1 MNTLKTQDMVQE
13 AISEI
18 EKFAP
23 KKSHVA
29 VDVLEDPI
37 GVYSTRI
44 RVDTKEH
51 TYFAKKNDMF
61 LYRSFSKAIRALKAQ
76 LKKRRIG
83 HPTTRANNFNS
94 I

>member
-1 MNTLKTQDMVQE
+1 MNNLKAQDMVQD
-13 AISEI
+13 AVAEI

-23 KKSHVA
+23 KKCHVA
-29 VDVLEDPI
+29 VDVSEDPI

-76 LKKRRIG
+76 LKKRRVT
-83 HPTTRANNFNS
+83 HPTARASRFNEV
-94 I
+94 